1 MPQAAAKSER
11 IPIEDEMRDSFMT
24 WAVSVI
30 VSRALPD
37 ARDGL
42 KPSQRRI
49 LYAMHDLNLG
59 PTAAHRKSAKICGDT
74 QGNYHPHGQEV
85 IYPTLARLAQ
95 DWNLRYPL
103 VDGQGNFGSVDGD
116 PPGAMRYTECRLSRY
131 GAEMLEDI
139 DQRTVDFIPNFDQT
153 RQEPL
158 VLPGRFPNLLCNGSA
173 GIAVGMATNI
183 PPHNLGE
190 VVDACVLLINNEDA
204 SLDEVMRVLPGPD
217 FPTAGLILG
226 VRGIREAYESGR
238 GSIQMQARA
247 SIEPLER
254 GRHAIIVTEL
264 PYGVNKAQ
272 LVEQIAEQVRTKRL
286 QGVAALRDESDR
298 KGMRVVIEL
307 KPDINAN
314 VVLNHLYKNT
324 RMRSVFPVNT
334 VTLIGQTPRTL
345 GIVDLLKA
353 FLAHR
358 REVVTRRSQYQLER
372 AEERAHIL
380 EGYLVALKN
389 IDEVIELIK
398 KSPDPPAA
406 RRGLMERFELSETQ
420 AQAILQLVLQ
430 RLTNLERSKIQEE
443 YRETIKR
450 INYLR
455 ELLESPRKI
464 MQVVNDELVEL
475 KHKLGDE
482 RRTRIHPDEAD
493 NISIEDLIAEEDVV
507 ITVTRDGYIKRL
519 PVDTYRTQGRGG
531 KGVIGL
537 TAKEQDT
544 VEHLFIAST
553 HHYVLFFTNRGR
565 VYRLRAHEI
574 PAASR
579 QARGTA
585 VINLIPIEPGD
596 VITATRA
603 VKDFVADRY
612 LFMGTRR
619 GMVKKTSL
627 KEYDTKLKGGI
638 IAIKLHQ
645 GDSLEWVK
653 VTDGKQD
660 LIIATRRG
668 MAIRFSEKQ
677 VRPLGRATAGVR
689 GIRLRPKD
697 EVVGMEVCRKHHDL
711 LVATENGYGKR
722 TPLAEYR
729 IQGRGGLGIK
739 TLNVTAK
746 NGPLVDM
753 KVVMAEDEA
762 LLITAEGQMI
772 RQPVETIRQ
781 TGRSAQGVRLIR
793 LDEGDRVAGLA
804 RVVKREDEDEEP
816 SAPRLVEAPATSLK
830 PMVRQ
835 APEEKRP
842 SQRADGP
849 SGVGARHAVPL
860 RSPRAGAAGSPRP
873 VLSGVEGAMSRG
885 GKQASRAAP
894 RAEPVETSRPT
905 TVTRRKLSAK
915 PSPEKSPVRKGA
927 RPSRSAKGA
936 GKGASKASTAAPRAG
951 KRPSGRK
958 GR

>member
-1 MPQAAAKSER
+1 MPEAAAKPEL

-30 VSRALPD
+30 TARALPD
-37 ARDGL
+37 VRDGL
-42 KPSQRRI
+42 KPAQRRI
-49 LYAMHDLNLG
+49 LFDMHEQNLG
-59 PTAAHRKSAKICGDT
+59 PTGRFIKCAGVVGDT
-74 QGNYHPHGQEV
+74 MKNYHPHGEIV
-85 IYPTLARLAQ
+85 IYPTLARMAQ
-95 DWNLRYPL
+95 EWNLRYPL
-103 VDGQGNFGSVDGD
+103 VDGHGNFGSVDGD

-131 GAEMLEDI
+131 GAEMLADI
-139 DQRTVDFIPNFDQT
+139 DQRTVDFMPNFAQT
-153 RQEPL
+153 VQEPM
-158 VLPGRFPNLLCNGSA
+158 VLPGRFPNLLCNGAA
-173 GIAVGMATNI
+173 GIAVGMATNM

-204 SLDEVMRVLPGPD
+204 TLDEVMKVLPGPD
-217 FPTAGLILG
+217 LPTAGLILG
-226 VRGIREAYESGR
+226 LRGIREAYETGR
-238 GSIQMQARA
+238 GSIHMQARA
-247 SIEPLER
+247 TIEPLER
-254 GRHAIIVTEL
+254 GRNAVIVTEL

-272 LVEQIAEQVRTKRL
+272 LVEQIAEQVRTKKL

-298 KGMRVVIEL
+298 KGMRMVIEL
-307 KPDINAN
+307 KPDVNAN
-314 VVLNHLYKNT
+314 VVLNHLYKHT

-334 VTLIGQTPRTL
+334 VALIGQTPRTL
-345 GIVDLLKA
+345 GIVDLLKQ
-353 FLAHR
+353 FLGHR
-358 REVVTRRSQYQLER
+358 REVVIRRSQYQLER
-372 AEERAHIL
+372 AEERAHVL

-406 RRGLMERFELSETQ
+406 RRGLMERFGLSEVQ

-430 RLTNLERSKIQEE
+430 RLTNLERSKIQDE

-475 KHKLGDE
+475 KQKLGDE

-493 NISIEDLIAEEDVV
+493 DISIEDLIAEEDVV

-537 TAKEQDT
+537 TAKEEDT

-553 HHYVLFFTNRGR
+553 HHYVLFFTNRGK

-585 VINLIPIEPGD
+585 IINLIQIESGD
-596 VITATRA
+596 VITATRG
-603 VKDFVADRY
+603 VKEFAADRY

-627 KEYDTKLKGGI
+627 KEYDTRLKGGI
-638 IAIKLHQ
+638 IAINLHQ
-645 GDSLEWVK
+645 GDSLQWVK

-660 LIIATRRG
+660 IIMATKRG
-668 MAIRFSEKQ
+668 SAIRFPEKL
-677 VRPLGRATAGVR
+677 VRPTGRATAGVR
-689 GIRLRPKD
+689 GIRFRGND
-697 EVVGMEVCRKHHDL
+697 EVVGMEVCRKGYDL

-722 TPLAEYR
+722 TPLDEYR
-729 IQGRGGLGIK
+729 RTSRGGLGIK
-739 TLNVTAK
+739 TLNVTGK

-753 KVVMAEDEA
+753 KVVEPDDEVI
-762 LLITAEGQMI
+762 LITSEGQII
-772 RQPVETIRQ
+772 RVPVNPIRQ
-781 TGRSAQGVRLIR
+781 TGRAAQGVRLIR
-793 LDEGDRVAGLA
+793 LDEGDKVAGLA

-816 SAPRLVEAPATSLK
+816 AGPTPAPPAQRTQPAPAQAAEAKKASPSAKLK
-830 PMVRQ
+830 Q
-835 APEEKRP
+835 AP
-842 SQRADGP
+842 
-849 SGVGARHAVPL
+849 ARKPPPAQAPK
-860 RSPRAGAAGSPRP
+860 GAAKKKPAVTRT
-873 VLSGVEGAMSRG
+873 AA
-885 GKQASRAAP
+885 KSRAKP
-894 RAEPVETSRPT
+894 G
-905 TVTRRKLSAK
+905 AK
-915 PSPEKSPVRKGA
+915 KPPA
-927 RPSRSAKGA
+927 
-936 GKGASKASTAAPRAG
+936 ASKRGAKT
-951 KRPSGRK
+951 KR
-958 GR
+958 